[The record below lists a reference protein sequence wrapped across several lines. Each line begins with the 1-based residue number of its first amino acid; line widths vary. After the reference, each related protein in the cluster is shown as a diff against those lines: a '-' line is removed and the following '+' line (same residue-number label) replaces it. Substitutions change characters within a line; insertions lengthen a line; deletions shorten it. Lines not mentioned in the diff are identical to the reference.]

1 MKSLDFGVLKST
13 FLNASQ
19 TCNDKLTLPPPLK
32 LTTLLSAAEAIIN
45 KFKKKKGGGG
55 GNLTVDSGTNLTGD
69 RKHNLL
75 FRGKTK

>member
-45 KFKKKKGGGG
+45 KLKKQRG